1 MNEFSLASNRTIS
14 TTFLDLPIHVRQIQ
28 VKELDEITQAAQP
41 VKTAL
46 DNDLNN
52 IDVVLNGAL
61 VECLMLVS
69 TLCQIPHDVL
79 SKAFLEHYD
88 DVKALVQLVLS
99 VNQAYFID
107 TPDEVRKHKALKPD
121 DSLTWFDTFQFLIS
135 QGHRHDD
142 IMNMSYGAFK
152 GYIKAAQ
159 RSYNNQL
166 IANANTVRVAQHG
179 DKKGFGKFIDGLKV

>member
-1 MNEFSLASNRTIS
+1 MNEFFLASNRTIS
-14 TTFLDLPIHVRQIQ
+14 TTFMDLPIHVRQIQ
-28 VKELDEITQAAQP
+28 VKELDEIAQAAQP

-46 DNDLNN
+46 NHDLNN
-52 IDVVLNGAL
+52 IDAVLNGAL
-61 VECLMLVS
+61 VECLVLCS
-69 TLCQIPHDVL
+69 TLCQIPHDIL

-88 DVKALVQLVLS
+88 DVKALVQLVLTT
-99 VNQAYFID
+99 NQAYFID
-107 TPDEVRKHKALKPD
+107 DVKVKRGKTD
-121 DSLTWFDTFQFLIS
+121 DSLSWFDTFQFLIS

-142 IMNMSYGAFK
+142 IMNLSYGAFK